1 MQSLSSQS
9 IDIGEIRKAQS
20 LFVYWGGCV
29 WGGAFMF
36 ALLLL
41 GQIYPDKAQQ
51 NPK

>member
-29 WGGAFMF
+29 CVWGGVHLC
-36 ALLLL
+36 LL
-41 GQIYPDKAQQ
+41 YSY
-51 NPK
+51 